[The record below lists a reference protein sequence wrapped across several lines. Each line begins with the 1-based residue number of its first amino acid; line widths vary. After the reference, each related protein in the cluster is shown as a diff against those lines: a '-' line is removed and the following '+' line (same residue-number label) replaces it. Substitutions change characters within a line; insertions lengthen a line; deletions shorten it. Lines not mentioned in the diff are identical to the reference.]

1 MSTLVMS
8 LAMILVVLTSLA
20 LGIYMGYGIIV
31 GILNAFSHAR
41 SAKPSTGALI
51 ANAGPTGD

>member
-1 MSTLVMS
+1 MS